1 MARKATRRP
10 SGRPA
15 TSRAPK
21 DPHGLSYYIRRAED
35 LLAGLTDTKES
46 LTLDDRA
53 MLERHLERAREI
65 APKPDPLT
73 ISEKRVIHTFVEIV
87 GALGPRLQTLRD
99 RAKNS
104 SATKAR
110 AAQSKKY
117 GWDVLNAIIAEETRP
132 GRKRNDVL
140 KSVNERWTMQ
150 GGEAISS
157 EALRSR
163 QKRQKKSGHLL
174 ADHGRLIDDH

>member
-1 MARKATRRP
+1 MARKATGRP
-10 SGRPA
+10 NGRPA
-15 TSRAPK
+15 TSAPK

-35 LLAGLTDTKES
+35 LLAGLTDTKEG

-65 APKPDPLT
+65 APKPNPLT

-104 SATKAR
+104 SAAKAR
-110 AAQSKKY
+110 AIRTERKGFTFIDALITKHCQP
-117 GWDVLNAIIAEETRP
+117 GVTGTAARPRINA
-132 GRKRNDVL
+132 DL
-140 KSVNERWTMQ
+140 K
-150 GGEAISS
+150 A
-157 EALRSR
+157 
-163 QKRQKKSGHLL
+163 QKRKPISARVLYSRPAWKKKRPSN
-174 ADHGRLIDDH
+174 RKSKNKTTV